1 MACITNNI
9 IATTLKVRKYEA
21 KYGRQSNS
29 VNLLAV
35 SKKHSIE
42 SIKEAAASGI
52 NNFGENYLQEAIA
65 KISALNELNLSWHYI
80 GPVQSNKTLKIAEN
94 FEWVQSIDRKK
105 IALRLNE
112 HRENHP
118 NPLNICVQVN
128 LSNENSK
135 SGVPLEETEELCIF
149 VNNLSN
155 LQLRGL
161 MSIPAPEPNFDN
173 QRTNLKKL
181 KTKFLELQEKIPS
194 MDTLSMGMSND
205 FEAAIAEGSTLV
217 RLGTALFGPRT

>member
-1 MACITNNI
+1 MSDIKKNLIKTKENILNEELKSNRIKNTIT
-9 IATTLKVRKYEA
+9 LV
-21 KYGRQSNS
+21 
-29 VNLLAV
+29 AV
-35 SKKHSIE
+35 SKTQSAE
-42 SIKEAAASGI
+42 NIKVAYEAGQKD
-52 NNFGENYLQEAIA
+52 FGENYLQEAMA
-65 KISALNELNLSWHYI
+65 KISALNKLNLSWHYI

-94 FEWVQSIDRKK
+94 FEWVHSIDRKK

-118 NPLNICVQVN
+118 NPLKICVQVN

-135 SGVPLEETEELCIF
+135 SGVPLEETEELCMF

-161 MSIPAPEPNFDN
+161 MSIPASEPNFDN

-205 FEAAIAEGSTLV
+205 FEAAIAEGSTLI

>member
-1 MACITNNI
+1 MAYITNNI
-9 IATTLKVRKYEA
+9 IATTLKVREYEA
-21 KYGRQSNS
+21 KYGRLSNS
-29 VNLLAV
+29 VGLLAV
-35 SKKHSIE
+35 SKRHSIE
-42 SIKEAAASGI
+42 SIKEAAANGI
-52 NNFGENYLQEAIA
+52 NNFGENYLQEAMA
-65 KISALNELNLSWHYI
+65 KISALNKLNLSWHYI
-80 GPVQSNKTLKIAEN
+80 GPIQSNKTLKIAEN
-94 FEWVQSIDRKK
+94 FEWVHSIDRKK

-118 NPLNICVQVN
+118 NPLKICVQVN

-135 SGVPLEETEELCIF
+135 SGIPLEEAEELCMF

-181 KTKFLELQEKIPS
+181 KTKFVELQEKIPS

-205 FEAAIAEGSTLV
+205 FEAAIAEGSTLI